1 MPPTG
6 RILLDTNVLIGLL
19 AGEPAVLDG
28 LAAAEAVYIP
38 VIALGELYYGAQRS
52 AQRAENLQRL
62 EALAAAAAVLSCD
75 GATALVYGE
84 LKAALRAQGT
94 PIPENDLWIAALARQ
109 YALTLVSRDVHFA
122 VVPGVTVVDW
132 AG

>member
-6 RILLDTNVLIGLL
+6 RVLLDTNILIALL

-38 VIALGELYYGAQRS
+38 AIALGELYYGAQRS
-52 AQRAENLQRL
+52 AQPGENLQRL

-75 GATALVYGE
+75 AATAAVYGE
-84 LKAALRAQGT
+84 LKAALRSQGT
-94 PIPENDLWIAALARQ
+94 PIPENDLWIAALAQ
-109 YALTLVSRDVHFA
+109 QHGLTLVSRDAHFGT
-122 VVPGVTVVDW
+122 VPRLAIVSWTG
-132 AG
+132 